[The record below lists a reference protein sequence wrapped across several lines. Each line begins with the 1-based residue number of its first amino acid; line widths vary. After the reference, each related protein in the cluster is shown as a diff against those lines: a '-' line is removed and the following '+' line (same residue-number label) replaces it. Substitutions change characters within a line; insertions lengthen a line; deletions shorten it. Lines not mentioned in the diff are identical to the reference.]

1 MRGLRWLWVYNR
13 KSGPK
18 QLRAIVMGIEVRL
31 VVGLVGVGGEW
42 FWGESRIGGLTSEG
56 EGLQ

>member
-1 MRGLRWLWVYNR
+1 
-13 KSGPK
+13 
-18 QLRAIVMGIEVRL
+18 MGIEVRL